1 MRERKNIGE
10 KTDLDLERE
19 ELSREE
25 SGQEEPGIK
34 EKKSKTKT
42 VTAGMLKVKIYPD
55 AALKEPSADVEEF
68 DENLA
73 KFIDKM
79 YETMSAHDGIGLAAP
94 QVGVLKKIA
103 MVEFEEVFY
112 LLINPRLIS
121 QEGMQDGDEGCL
133 SFPGIYAPVKR
144 PLRVTVAAC
153 DATGAEV
160 VYNVEGLLARAFLHE
175 MDHLEGKLFIE
186 HLSSLKRGMI
196 RKKMYKRS
204 TGSGY

>member
-1 MRERKNIGE
+1 MRERKNTGE
-10 KTDLDLERE
+10 KTDLDLEHE
-19 ELSREE
+19 DFEV
-25 SGQEEPGIK
+25 K
-34 EKKSKTKT
+34 EKKSKAQT
-42 VTAGMLKVKIYPD
+42 VTAGTLKVKVYPD
-55 AALKEPSADVEEF
+55 AALKEPSVDVYEF
-68 DENLA
+68 DENLV
-73 KFIDKM
+73 KFIEKM
-79 YETMSAHDGIGLAAP
+79 HETMNAHDGVGLAAP

-112 LLINPRLIS
+112 LLINPRLIA
-121 QEGMQDGDEGCL
+121 QEGVQDGDEGCL

-144 PLRVTVAAC
+144 PLRVTVAAR

-160 VYNVEGLLARAFLHE
+160 VYNAEGLLARAFLHE

-186 HLSSLKRGMI
+186 HLSTLKRSMI